1 MQESTLSIDR
11 LAYRVKGLK
20 MVASVLHIGAHP
32 DDEDIGLLSYLSHK
46 YGVRTVYWSA
56 TRGEGGQNRVGAYTG
71 EALGIYRTWE
81 TLAARSN
88 DGGEALFGPFFDFG
102 YCKSSIDAFSKW
114 GRETIVREMVRAIR
128 QVKPMIV
135 VGRWLGAPSDLH
147 GHHQAVG
154 EALYDAFDADGKPD
168 KFPELTSVGLHPWQP
183 AKFYLSTD
191 NTGGDYSAGAAL
203 NLFGRRNPELEQ
215 NGALRINTG
224 EYDPISGMTY
234 QKMAWLG
241 YNNHKTQALGMA
253 PAPGDFYYYFTLHK
267 SHVPVPTRES
277 EFFDGFDP
285 TLAGLA
291 ERLPESG
298 AALRDQLRMAVR
310 AVDEAV
316 AALGAADPR
325 AAGISLLQ
333 GLTVLRE
340 AIRSEHESGT
350 NSMYRQAVLLSLDE
364 RCRDFEDVASQCL
377 GLELEGISTKS
388 RITPDTRISVQMRL
402 WNHRGIALDLL
413 NFDLG
418 VPKDWRVEKSSE
430 AATPTELML
439 DCQVTA
445 ERTAAFSVPYWLR
458 SARNRF
464 VYTWPD
470 DATAGR
476 PFNEPELQASCRI
489 AVDGTVLTL
498 RRPVMQR
505 QAFPGGYRE
514 FPVAVVPTIAL
525 QPQLIQE
532 FRPVSQQ
539 SQTIE
544 MLVTTVNNAETPIVG
559 SLRLDGP
566 AGWTIQPKCI
576 AIALA
581 KPGDSVNGRFEVELP
596 AGIQEGTYILRCNC
610 RIDDQEFSYVVTP
623 VRMGALG
630 MPGPPT
636 ASNCIKEANIIS
648 PAEIKVSVIRTAWA
662 SAQNCAY
669 VSGVKEEIRETLRRF
684 DVSFRELSDD
694 DLAYS
699 DLQSYDVIVVGPNAY
714 LLREGLRNNAKR
726 LLDYVHSGGT
736 LIVQYQGYGYQNGQ
750 FAPFP
755 FRYNQPHDRITNET
769 SKVTIS
775 DPDHLVFSFPNK
787 IAEADF
793 DGWVYDRGM
802 YFFGDW
808 DKRYRSLMEC
818 ADSGE
823 EPKGGGLLNCQFG
836 RGHFIYVAYS
846 FFRQLPAG
854 VPGAFR
860 LFANLLALPS
870 ARLHERAEFL
880 KQLDL
885 FAACEEEQLIAAARL
900 MSEAWY
906 ADGTVICQANDVG
919 TELYLIYNGVVD
931 VIKTDG
937 GVKKIVASLERGACV
952 GEMAVIGNV
961 PRTATLV
968 ARGDVELLVIRGDQ
982 FKDLL
987 KANSLMA
994 ISLLET
1000 LVKRLTQVKP

>member
-1 MQESTLSIDR
+1 MQDYTLSMDR
-11 LAYRVKGLK
+11 LAYRVKGLR
-20 MVASVLHIGAHP
+20 MAASVLHCGAHP

-46 YGVRTVYWSA
+46 YCVRVFYWSA
-56 TRGEGGQNRVGAYTG
+56 TRGEGGQNWVGPYTG

-102 YCKSSIDAFSKW
+102 YCKRSIDAFSKW
-114 GRETIVREMVRAIR
+114 GRETMVREMVRAIR
-128 QVKPMIV
+128 QAKPMIV
-135 VGRWLGAPSDLH
+135 VGRWLGALSDLH

-154 EALYDAFDADGKPD
+154 EALYDAFDADAKPD
-168 KFPELTSVGLHPWQP
+168 RFPELTALGLPPWQP

-203 NLFGRRNPELEQ
+203 NLFGRLNPELER

-234 QKMAWLG
+234 QKMAWLA
-241 YNNHKTQALGMA
+241 YNNHKSQALGMA
-253 PAPGDFYYYFTLHK
+253 PASGDFYYYFTLHK
-267 SHVPVPTRES
+267 SHVPVPKREC

-291 ERLPESG
+291 ERLPGSG
-298 AALRDQLRMAVR
+298 AALKDQLRMVVR
-310 AVDEAV
+310 AVDEALAV
-316 AALGAADPR
+316 LGAADPR
-325 AAGISLLQ
+325 AAGFSLMQ
-333 GLTVLRE
+333 GLTLLRE
-340 AIRSEHESGT
+340 AVRSERESDT
-350 NSMYRQAVLLSLDE
+350 ESMYRQAVLLSLDE
-364 RCRDFEDVASQCL
+364 RCRDFEDVAAQCL
-377 GLELEGISTKS
+377 GLELECISNKS
-388 RITPDTRISVQMRL
+388 RITPNSRISVQVRL
-402 WNHRGIALDLL
+402 WNHRGAAIDAL
-413 NFDLG
+413 NFDLD
-418 VPKDWRVEKSSE
+418 VPTGWHVEKSR
-430 AATPTELML
+430 AAAALTELML

-445 ERTAAFSVPYWLR
+445 KPTAAFTCPYWLR
-458 SARNRF
+458 SARNGF

-476 PFNEPELQASCRI
+476 PFSEPELQANCRVT
-489 AVDGTVLTL
+489 VDGTALTL
-498 RRPVMQR
+498 RRPVVMR

-514 FPVAVVPTIAL
+514 FPVAVVPPIAL

-532 FRPVSQQ
+532 FRPVSQRN
-539 SQTIE
+539 QTIE
-544 MLVTTVNNAETPIVG
+544 VHVAAINNAEKPIVG
-559 SLRLDGP
+559 NLRLDGP
-566 AGWTIQPKCI
+566 AGWTVQPECI
-576 AIALA
+576 AIALS
-581 KPGDSVNGRFEVELP
+581 KLGDSVSVRFEVELP
-596 AGIQEGTYILRCNC
+596 ADILEGLYILRCNC
-610 RIDDQEFSYVVTP
+610 RIDDQDFSYTVTP

-630 MPGPPT
+630 LPGPPT
-636 ASNCIKEANIIS
+636 ASNCSKEANIIA

-662 SAQNCAY
+662 SAQSCAY
-669 VSGVKEEIRETLRRF
+669 VSGVKDEIRETLRRF
-684 DVSFRELSDD
+684 GVSFSELSDG
-694 DLAYS
+694 DLAHS
-699 DLQSYDVIVVGPNAY
+699 DLQVHDVIVVGPNAY
-714 LLREGLRNNAKR
+714 LLREELRNNAKR
-726 LLDYVHSGGT
+726 LLNYVHSGGT
-736 LIVQYQGYGYQNGQ
+736 LIVQYQGYGYQNGE

-755 FRYNQPHDRITNET
+755 FRYNQPHDRVTDET
-769 SKVTIS
+769 AKVTIS
-775 DPDHLVFSFPNK
+775 DPNHPVFRFPNK
-787 IAEADF
+787 IAESDF
-793 DGWVYDRGM
+793 DGWVHDRGM

-808 DKRYRSLMEC
+808 DKRYRSLAKC

-823 EPKGGGLLNCQFG
+823 EAKGGGLLTCQYG

-854 VPGAFR
+854 VAGAFR
-860 LFANLLALPS
+860 LFANLLALPT
-870 ARLHERAEFL
+870 ARLHERAGFL

-900 MSEAWY
+900 MTESWY
-906 ADGTVICQANDVG
+906 ADGTVICQEDDVG
-919 TELYLIYNGVVD
+919 TELYLVYNGVVD

-937 GVKKIVASLERGACV
+937 GLKKIVASVGRGACA

-994 ISLLET
+994 ISLLEI
-1000 LVKRLTQVKP
+1000 LVKRLTQAKP